1 MTSKK
6 IEITYFIIFQ
16 GGQKCKEYV
25 VLRTNIHPTHRP
37 KNQFFGQ
44 NLGEMAPRN
53 AARFPATYGSSHQTI
68 VALLS

>member
-1 MTSKK
+1 MDLAA
-6 IEITYFIIFQ
+6 IDGYYQ
-16 GGQKCKEYV
+16 A
-25 VLRTNIHPTHRP
+25 HRP

-53 AARFPATYGSSHQTI
+53 AARFPATYGRSHQTI